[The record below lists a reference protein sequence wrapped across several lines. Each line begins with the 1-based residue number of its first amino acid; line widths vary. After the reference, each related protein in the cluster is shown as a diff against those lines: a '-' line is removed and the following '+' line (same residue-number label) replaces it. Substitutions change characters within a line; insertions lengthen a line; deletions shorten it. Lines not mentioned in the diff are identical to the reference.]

1 MSTIFHNV
9 AKNDPIINGN
19 LKHTDNGDIAHANTL
34 NNLYDLFARSGNVN
48 VEDSTLANKYLV
60 LLQEDENI
68 ALRFLQYLRDCRG
81 GAGRRT
87 LFHQFL
93 DITINTLG
101 MTYEVTQLIKKLPE
115 LGYWKDILLIK
126 NAQVREFAIR
136 KYLTPAIFKN
146 KLAAKYAPR
155 LTKKN
160 AKHYQS
166 AKIIAHEL
174 GIIKSVDIP
183 VHKMDKSDIARYNR
197 LLSGNSNT
205 IEQYI
210 TRQDWKNIKFSH
222 IPSKAMVRHKN
233 TFKKYCFDLYNQYLN
248 DVSTGKTKINAKG
261 LNFAEISA
269 IAKPDNV
276 KEVNALFNEL
286 LKGIKLNATIMPV
299 CDVSGSMSMESAC
312 ISNID
317 NTKVYCL
324 DAAVGL
330 SVALAKANQGKF
342 KDLVM
347 TFSSEPTM
355 MNLSNYKTPYQAIEG
370 VKNSTPYYSTDVDK
384 VIYLLLS
391 IAKANNV
398 PQSDMPKYI
407 VLFSDMQFDNNHNIS
422 FSGKTFLERAK
433 QEFLKAGYEIPK
445 IIFWNLNKDSKSA
458 LPATINDDG
467 VIIMSGFDA
476 KLITLL
482 LSEDVNPM
490 KLILDILMSPRYDL

>member
-19 LKHTDNGDIAHANTL
+19 LKHTNNGDIAHANTL

-210 TRQDWKNIKFSH
+210 TRQD
-222 IPSKAMVRHKN
+222 
-233 TFKKYCFDLYNQYLN
+233 
-248 DVSTGKTKINAKG
+248 
-261 LNFAEISA
+261 
-269 IAKPDNV
+269 
-276 KEVNALFNEL
+276 
-286 LKGIKLNATIMPV
+286 
-299 CDVSGSMSMESAC
+299 
-312 ISNID
+312 
-317 NTKVYCL
+317 
-324 DAAVGL
+324 
-330 SVALAKANQGKF
+330 
-342 KDLVM
+342 
-347 TFSSEPTM
+347 
-355 MNLSNYKTPYQAIEG
+355 
-370 VKNSTPYYSTDVDK
+370 
-384 VIYLLLS
+384 
-391 IAKANNV
+391 
-398 PQSDMPKYI
+398 
-407 VLFSDMQFDNNHNIS
+407 
-422 FSGKTFLERAK
+422 
-433 QEFLKAGYEIPK
+433 
-445 IIFWNLNKDSKSA
+445 
-458 LPATINDDG
+458 
-467 VIIMSGFDA
+467 
-476 KLITLL
+476 
-482 LSEDVNPM
+482 
-490 KLILDILMSPRYDL
+490 

>member
-1 MSTIFHNV
+1 MTTIFHNV
-9 AKNDPIINGN
+9 SKNNPNINGN
-19 LKHTDNGDIAHANTL
+19 LQYTDNGDVAHATTL
-34 NNLYDLFARSGNVN
+34 NNLYDLFARAGNINVENVN
-48 VEDSTLANKYLV
+48 LGNKYLV
-60 LLQEDENI
+60 LLNEDEHI

-101 MTYEVTQLIKKLPE
+101 MTNEVHRIIEKLPE

-126 NAQVREFAIR
+126 NSQVREFAIR

-155 LTKKN
+155 LTKKQ
-160 AKHYQS
+160 AKNYQS

-174 GIIKSVDIP
+174 GLIKSIDIP
-183 VHKMDKSDIARYNR
+183 VHKIDKSIIARYNR
-197 LLSGNSNT
+197 LLSNSSNT

-210 TRQDWKNIKFSH
+210 TRKDWVNIKFPY

-233 TFKKYCFDLYNQYLN
+233 TFKKYCLDLYNKYLN
-248 DVSTGKTKINAKG
+248 DVSTGKAKINAKA
-261 LNFAEISA
+261 LNFAEITA
-269 IAKPDNV
+269 IAKPNNT

-286 LKGIKLNATIMPV
+286 LKGIKLNANIMPV
-299 CDVSGSMSMESAC
+299 CDVSGSMAAAY
-312 ISNID
+312 ISSID
-317 NTKVYCL
+317 NTTVSCL

-355 MNLSNYKTPYQAIEG
+355 MNLSNYNTPYQAIEG
-370 VKNSTPYYSTDVDK
+370 VKRSQPYYSTNIDK
-384 VIYLLLS
+384 VIYLLLNV
-391 IAKANNV
+391 AKTNNV
-398 PQSDMPKYI
+398 PQEDMPKYI
-407 VLFSDMQFDNNHNIS
+407 VLFSDMQFDNNYSIS

-433 QEFLKAGYEIPK
+433 QEFLTAGYEIPK
-445 IIFWNLNKDSKSA
+445 IIFWNLSKNSRSS
-458 LPATINDDG
+458 LPATVNDDG

-482 LSEDVNPM
+482 LSEEVNPI

>member
-1 MSTIFHNV
+1 MSTIFHKV
-9 AKNDPIINGN
+9 SKNDPTINGN
-19 LKHTDNGDIAHANTL
+19 LKYTDNSDIAHADTL
-34 NNLYDLFARSGNVN
+34 NTLYDLFARVGNIN
-48 VEDSTLANKYLV
+48 VEDVNLADKYLV
-60 LLQEDENI
+60 LLHEDESI

-101 MTYEVTQLIKKLPE
+101 MTTEVHRIIEKLPE

-126 NAQVREFAIR
+126 HAQVREFAIR

-155 LTKKN
+155 LSKQQ
-160 AKHYQS
+160 AKYYQS

-174 GIIKSVDIP
+174 GLIKSVNIP
-183 VHKMDKSDIARYNR
+183 VHKMDKSVIARYNR
-197 LLSGNSNT
+197 LLSSSSDT

-233 TFKKYCFDLYNQYLN
+233 TFKKYCLDLYNKYLN
-248 DVSTGKTKINAKG
+248 DVSTGKAKINAKA
-261 LNFAEISA
+261 LNFAEITA
-269 IAKPDNV
+269 IAKPNNT

-286 LKGIKLNATIMPV
+286 LKGIKLNANIMPV
-299 CDVSGSMSMESAC
+299 CDVSGSMAAAY
-312 ISNID
+312 ISSID
-317 NTKVYCL
+317 NTTVSCL

-355 MNLSNYKTPYQAIEG
+355 MNLSNYNTPYQAIEG
-370 VKNSTPYYSTDVDK
+370 VKRSQPYYSTNIDK
-384 VIYLLLS
+384 VIYLLLNV
-391 IAKANNV
+391 AKTNNV
-398 PQSDMPKYI
+398 PQEDMPKYI
-407 VLFSDMQFDNNHNIS
+407 VLFSDMQFDNTYSIS

-433 QEFLKAGYEIPK
+433 QEFLTAGYEIPK
-445 IIFWNLNKDSKSA
+445 IIFWNLSKNSRSS
-458 LPATINDDG
+458 LPATVNDDG

-482 LSEDVNPM
+482 LSEEVNPI